1 MTFFFGIGNFLL
13 KNTLIR
19 NGIFPDKEFLMFGK
33 HGGRSYRHSIP
44 MKKGKKLNLS
54 FGGGGSFS
62 FGGIFQALR
71 GGYYRNSTILKTI
84 AGALLLGFIIMLGVD
99 YYNVR
104 QLAEFQPNVVTQI
117 FDKNDV
123 LVSELFWQKRDVVPY
138 DNIPKDLVHA
148 FVAMEDNDFYDHW
161 GVNPKGVFR
170 AFFVNIASGSI
181 RQGGSTITQ
190 QLAKIL
196 LTNQKRNL
204 FRKIKEACIAVMIEA
219 TYSKEK
225 IMEMYLNQ
233 IFLGHSAYGVQ
244 TASKL
249 YFSKNVKELSTAEC
263 ALLASLP
270 SSPMT
275 LSPIKYPERA
285 MKIHRIALARMVN
298 MGYLTR
304 KQAED
309 AYLGFWPDYLKRVND
324 LSPTMS
330 AFSERLD
337 RAPWFTEY
345 IRRKIVAKYGEEV
358 VYNKGLKIYTTL
370 DVRKQEA
377 AERVMRDALKRQSF
391 QSSSVA
397 FKRDDL
403 IMERVA
409 PAAEMFTLL
418 FGMNSIKTKGTLLEK
433 QINDYFQDNILDQFD
448 AFNFIGGSDPVG
460 EFNADYR
467 ADYLQEKEFQNVEG
481 AIITLNHNN
490 GYIEAMVGGSPFSS
504 INQLNRAVQSR
515 RQTGSSIKPL
525 LYAAAFETKK
535 FSPASAVL
543 DSPIVYLDRDGGDWI
558 PENYDNEYY
567 GLVRLRIA
575 LAKSINVISIR
586 IAEKIGIEAV
596 MKYYAKFLHLSES
609 EKKTRIERNFSI
621 ALGSVE
627 VSPLELARAYGVIAR
642 GGTDFIPFAI
652 RRVEDKRGKVLEE
665 PEEEVREQMEKRK
678 RDGLGE
684 VIRPDTAQAMIS
696 MLQSVMSSG
705 TGLSASIGRPA
716 GGKTGTTNSWKDAWF
731 VGFTPEVTT
740 CVWVGYDRLGMS
752 LGLGQS
758 GGVVA
763 APIWGDYMRRAM
775 ESEPVHDFPKYA
787 GLESA
792 QVCEHSGLIPGP
804 NCGAVISEVFV
815 PGTVPDKECDLC
827 GSGGGIPS
835 GMRRKGPKEDIL
847 KGQKEQV
854 MKKIRKGRASST
866 DHIGGN
872 LLD

>member
-1 MTFFFGIGNFLL
+1 
-13 KNTLIR
+13 
-19 NGIFPDKEFLMFGK
+19 MFGK
-33 HGGRSYRHSIP
+33 HSGRIYRHTIRS
-44 MKKGKKLNLS
+44 KGK
-54 FGGGGSFS
+54 GGSFS
-62 FGGIFQALR
+62 SGGGLSFLSKLKLPSISFPAGPISFDSVLSFFR
-71 GGYYRNSTILKTI
+71 DGYRRNSTIVRII
-84 AGALLLGFIIMLGVD
+84 ACVLAAGLLVMLGID

-104 QLAEFQPNVVTQI
+104 RLADYQPNVCTQI
-117 FDKNDV
+117 YDKNNI

-138 DNIPKDLVHA
+138 NQIPKDLVHA
-148 FVAMEDNDFYDHW
+148 FIAMEDNDFYDHW
-161 GVNPKGVFR
+161 GVNPKGIFR
-170 AFFVNIASGSI
+170 ALLVNVASGRV

-204 FRKIKEACIAVMIEA
+204 FRKAKEAWISVMIEI
-219 TYSKEK
+219 TYSKDQ

-244 TASKL
+244 TASRL
-249 YFSKNVKELSTAEC
+249 YFSKDVKDLNTSEC
-263 ALLASLP
+263 ALLACLP

-275 LSPIKYPERA
+275 LSPIKYPERT

-309 AYLGFWPDYLKRVND
+309 AYLGFWPDYLVKIND
-324 LSPTMS
+324 MAPTMS

-358 VYNKGLKIYTTL
+358 VFNKGLKVYTTL

-377 AERVMRDALKRQSF
+377 AERVMKEALKRQSLL
-391 QSSSVA
+391 SGSIA

-403 IMERVA
+403 IIEQIA
-409 PAAEMFTLL
+409 PTAEMFTLL
-418 FGMNSIKTKGTLLEK
+418 FGTPEIKVKGTILEK
-433 QINDYFQDNILDQFD
+433 NINDYFQENVLDQMD
-448 AFNFIGGSDPVG
+448 AFNFIGGSDPIG
-460 EFNADYR
+460 AFNANYR

-481 AIITLNHNN
+481 ALITIDHNT
-490 GYIEAMVGGSPFSS
+490 GYIEAMVGGSSFTS
-504 INQLNRAVQSR
+504 INQLNRAVQAR

-535 FSPASAVL
+535 FTPATAVL
-543 DSPIVYLDRDGGDWI
+543 DSPVVYLDRDGSDWI

-567 GLVRLRIA
+567 GLVRLRVA
-575 LAKSINVISIR
+575 LAKSINVVSIR
-586 IAEKIGIEAV
+586 IAEKIGIDTV
-596 MKYYAKFLHLSES
+596 MKYYARLLHFSDG
-609 EKKTRIERNFSI
+609 EKSARIPRNFSI

-642 GGTDFIPFAI
+642 GGTDFIPFAV
-652 RRVEDKRGKVLEE
+652 RRIEDIHGKVLEN
-665 PEEEVREQMEKRK
+665 PEEDVKEQMDKRK

-696 MLQSVMSSG
+696 MLESVMSTG
-705 TGLSASIGRPA
+705 TGGGASIGRPA
-716 GGKTGTTNSWKDAWF
+716 GGKTGTTNAWKDAWF
-731 VGFTPEVTT
+731 VGFTPDVTT

-763 APIWGDYMRRAM
+763 APIWGDYMRRAV
-775 ESEPVHDFPKYA
+775 EGTPVRDFPAYA
-787 GLESA
+787 GLQSA
-792 QVCEHSGLIPGP
+792 QVCEKSGLKPGS
-804 NCGAVISEVFV
+804 NCSVVISEVFV
-815 PGTVPDKECDLC
+815 PGTVPDKECDVC
-827 GSGGGIPS
+827 GADGSIA
-835 GMRRKGPKEDIL
+835 GMHRKGPKEDIV
-847 KGQKEQV
+847 KSQKEEV
-854 MKKIRKGRASST
+854 MRKIRKGRSSAT

-872 LLD
+872 LLE